1 MSTGTNRNW
10 LGPGGGGGRWEG
22 EDEGGSGRVVIGGWG
37 LGGGGREWE
46 RGSYTGNC
54 NLFKHFLVCF

>member
-1 MSTGTNRNW
+1 M
-10 LGPGGGGGRWEG
+10 GGGRVRMRG
-22 EDEGGSGRVVIGGWG
+22 EAEGRVVIGGWG